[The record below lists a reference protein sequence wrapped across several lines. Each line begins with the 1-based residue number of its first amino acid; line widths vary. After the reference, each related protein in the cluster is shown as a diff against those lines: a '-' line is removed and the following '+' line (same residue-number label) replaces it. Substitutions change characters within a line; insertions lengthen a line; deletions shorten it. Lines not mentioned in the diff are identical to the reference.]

1 MAFCPNCGT
10 SVDGRFCAKC
20 GASVGQDSA
29 AAGVAPSSTPPPP
42 GAATSGMNDNVA
54 GCLAYI
60 PIVGIIFLLIEP
72 YNRNK
77 AIRFHAFQGLFLLA
91 ATIAVSIVMSVIASV
106 IWGLVFLM
114 PFINLIFVG
123 IWIFLMFK
131 TYSGERIVLPVIGP
145 IAEKQA

>member
-20 GASVGQDSA
+20 GASVGTDSGA
-29 AAGVAPSSTPPPP
+29 PTGAPSSTPPPSGP
-42 GAATSGMNDNVA
+42 SSSGMTDNLA
-54 GCLAYI
+54 GALAYI

-91 ATIAVSIVMSVIASV
+91 ASIVTSIVMSTIASV
-106 IWGLVFLM
+106 FWGLVFLM
-114 PFINLIFVG
+114 PFVNLVFVG
-123 IWIFLMFK
+123 IWLFLMFK
-131 TYSGERIVLPVIGP
+131 TYSGEKIVLPVIGP

>member
-29 AAGVAPSSTPPPP
+29 AAGGSPSSTPPPP
-42 GAATSGMNDNVA
+42 GAATSGMTDNVA